1 MTIYQL
7 RQMICLKECF
17 VHISKGFLVS
27 IFSTRRTKV
36 IDDESDYYAT
46 ESKWLSKTER
56 EQLQKKKDA
65 LHARMHA
72 SRKDRKIT
80 FDFAGRSD
88 CRLPS
93 TVSYSYHKAVSNIP
107 GWEGGW
113 IAQSKVLRAIIH
125 SFRCLNYTQV

>member
-1 MTIYQL
+1 MV
-7 RQMICLKECF
+7 CLKKCSLL
-17 VHISKGFLVS
+17 ISKGFLLP

-93 TVSYSYHKAVSNIP
+93 TVSYSYHRAVSNIP
-107 GWEGGW
+107 GWEGDG
-113 IAQSKVLRAIIH
+113 
-125 SFRCLNYTQV
+125 